1 MFAYSADNIMIISSN
16 KLGRFETTER
26 PNWPPM
32 LGYMDQ
38 GIVWRIP
45 PQEMNDTYL
54 TNPRA
59 YYCPMY
65 FYDGTD
71 PYPETYMHGAGYF
84 LPWWAVACIYQ
95 QSFQVDFYFLLM
107 KISLLFI
114 LGKKLKVILIRQR
127 VFWVESNL

>member
-1 MFAYSADNIMIISSN
+1 
-16 KLGRFETTER
+16 
-26 PNWPPM
+26 M

-45 PQEMNDTYL
+45 PQDMNDTYL

-84 LPWWAVACIYQ
+84 LPWWAVICIYQ
-95 QSFQVDFYFLLM
+95 QSFQVDFYFHFM
-107 KISLLFI
+107 KISLLFV
-114 LGKKLKVILIRQR
+114 LGKKLKVILIR
-127 VFWVESNL
+127 

>member
-1 MFAYSADNIMIISSN
+1 
-16 KLGRFETTER
+16 
-26 PNWPPM
+26 M

-45 PQEMNDTYL
+45 PQDMDQAYL

-71 PYPETYMHGAGYF
+71 PYPETYMHGANIFF
-84 LPWWAVACIYQ
+84 LGGLWLA
-95 QSFQVDFYFLLM
+95 STN
-107 KISLLFI
+107 
-114 LGKKLKVILIRQR
+114 R
-127 VFWVESNL
+127 VFR